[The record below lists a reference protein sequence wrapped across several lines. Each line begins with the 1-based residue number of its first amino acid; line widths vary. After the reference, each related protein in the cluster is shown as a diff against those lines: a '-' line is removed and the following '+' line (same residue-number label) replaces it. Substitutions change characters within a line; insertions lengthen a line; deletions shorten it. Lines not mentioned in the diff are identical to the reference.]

1 MKFNNDETWWAP
13 EGHMEYLCALK
24 RTQNPPK
31 TAELL
36 LLEQVKLLKRL
47 VAEANEGEIQDAN
60 RRLELNLQQ
69 EELVNLP
76 GDLLDDPKTPNV
88 LLVMPAALNYPLADW
103 KAGMED
109 AIKLPPM
116 PEIEAREEA
125 ENLSLESFIG
135 RIV

>member
-1 MKFNNDETWWAP
+1 
-13 EGHMEYLCALK
+13 MEYLCALK